1 LRCELAAA
9 KAECERFRLFT
20 LKQDG
25 ELTRLRAL
33 FPAILAALRNGGGCT
48 TDVSVEFLECVP
60 NEVASVVSRLRAE
73 VERWKTVAAEMSQ
86 EREHNA
92 NEASRLRAEVERLN
106 DIINRASTQFFH
118 DGTDGE
124 TAAKMLTVL
133 NEAKP

>member
-1 LRCELAAA
+1 MNQPTPTLAPTPRTDAIAIRGASTAFPRASYFVDSDFARTLERELA
-9 KAECERFRLFT
+9 ETE
-20 LKQDG
+20 
-25 ELTRLRAL
+25 RLRFGAD
-33 FPAILAALRNGGGCT
+33 ADRRRI
-48 TDVSVEFLECVP
+48 
-60 NEVASVVSRLRAE
+60 RAE

-106 DIINRASTQFFH
+106 DIINRASVQFFH
-118 DGTDGE
+118 DGSDGE